1 MYLEMV
7 KPEPVSLMA
16 IQLVNN
22 IRSILNK
29 KDAGD
34 QWELRFL
41 IMSKSLLSKVLYQHP
56 LINLYVIVLRVI
68 CTIISK

>member
-7 KPEPVSLMA
+7 KPEPAWLMV

-22 IRSILNK
+22 IGSILNK

-34 QWELRFL
+34 QWELRFV
-41 IMSKSLLSKVLYQHP
+41 IMSKSLLSKVFYQHP
-56 LINLYVIVLRVI
+56 LINLYGIVLRAI
-68 CTIISK
+68 SIIISK

>member
-7 KPEPVSLMA
+7 KPEPAWLMA

-34 QWELRFL
+34 QWELRFV

-56 LINLYVIVLRVI
+56 LINLYDIVLRVI
-68 CTIISK
+68 STILSK